1 MAPYIALAAFMAASV
16 AIEPLAMLRCRRS
29 IHEWAVVNDVRVQTI
44 SRRWFSLGTFT
55 WRGARWSRV
64 FALTAT
70 DRSGQPLQGFGC
82 VGGGYAGVLADEV
95 EVRWT

>member
-1 MAPYIALAAFMAASV
+1 VAPYIALAAFMAASA

-29 IHEWAVVNDVRVQTI
+29 INEWAIVNEVRMESI
-44 SRRWFSLGTFT
+44 SRRWFSPGPFK

-64 FALTAT
+64 FALAAT
-70 DRSGQPLQGFGC
+70 DRSGRSLQGFAR

-95 EVRWT
+95 DVRWT

>member
-1 MAPYIALAAFMAASV
+1 MAPYIALAALLAAS
-16 AIEPLAMLRCRRS
+16 AGIEPVAMLRCRRS
-29 IHEWAVVNDVRVQTI
+29 IHEWVVVNDVQVQSV
-44 SRRWFSLGTFT
+44 SRRRFSMGPFT

-70 DRSGQPLQGFGC
+70 DRSGRSLQGFAR

-95 EVRWT
+95 DVRWS